1 MYRFSCEYNF
11 YFSGTNA
18 KSRIWGAYGSC
29 TFRSARKG
37 LAVFQRGCTT
47 VSVPSVIALLLAVGR
62 PQTERQQKLKALGTG
77 QFPEESTC
85 QWGPGGPFFSVP
97 GPSLAL
103 PSARSLALGQAPAMM
118 CPAGS
123 CPCLRQILAP
133 FSWGS
138 GSN

>member
-1 MYRFSCEYNF
+1 MR
-11 YFSGTNA
+11 SGVEP
-18 KSRIWGAYGSC
+18 
-29 TFRSARKG
+29 ARVLHWLLG
-37 LAVFQRGCTT
+37 GCRARELE
-47 VSVPSVIALLLAVGR
+47 SLLLAVGR
-62 PQTERQQKLKALGTG
+62 PQTERQQKLKAQGTG

-103 PSARSLALGQAPAMM
+103 PSARSLALGQAPVMM

>member
-1 MYRFSCEYNF
+1 MEW
-11 YFSGTNA
+11 SGACPCVT
-18 KSRIWGAYGSC
+18 
-29 TFRSARKG
+29 
-37 LAVFQRGCTT
+37 LAVLGGCGARELE
-47 VSVPSVIALLLAVGR
+47 SLLLAVGR

-97 GPSLAL
+97 GQSLAL

-133 FSWGS
+133 FS
-138 GSN
+138 